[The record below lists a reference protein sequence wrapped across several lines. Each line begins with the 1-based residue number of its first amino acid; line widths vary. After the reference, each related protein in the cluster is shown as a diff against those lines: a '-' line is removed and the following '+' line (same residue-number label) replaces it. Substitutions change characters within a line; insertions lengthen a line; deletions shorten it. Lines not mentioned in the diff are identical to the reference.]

1 MDRNGAERALSILRA
16 LLLAVLA
23 LALVGTGAELLLIG
37 HTEEIWQLL
46 PLVAIGMGLVGI
58 VALAVRPTRV
68 TIQLFRLLM
77 GLFIVTGLLGLVLH
91 YLGNA
96 EFELEMRP
104 SMSGFE
110 LVWNSLTGATPALAP
125 GSMIQLGLLGLLC
138 TLRHPALE
146 RPGVGSDAGPAV
158 GGARRLETHTSR
170 SGG

>member
-1 MDRNGAERALSILRA
+1 MDRDGAERALAVLRA

-23 LALVGTGAELLLIG
+23 LALVGTGAELFLIG

-46 PLVAIGMGLVGI
+46 PLIAIGLGLLGCG
-58 VALAVRPTRV
+58 ALALRPTRATV
-68 TIQLFRLLM
+68 QLFRLLM
-77 GLFIVTGLLGLVLH
+77 GCFIVTGALGLVLH
-91 YLGNA
+91 FRGNT

-138 TLRHPALE
+138 TLGHAALDPDGRPA
-146 RPGVGSDAGPAV
+146 SKSAGEA
-158 GGARRLETHTSR
+158 A
-170 SGG
+170 

>member
-1 MDRNGAERALSILRA
+1 MDRNGAERALEILRA

-46 PLVAIGMGLVGI
+46 PLIAIGLALLGI
-58 VALAVRPTRV
+58 GTLTVRPSRGTV
-68 TIQLFRLLM
+68 QLFRVLM
-77 GLFIVTGLLGLVLH
+77 GLFIVTGVLGLVLH
-91 YLGNA
+91 YKGNA

-104 SMSGFE
+104 SMAGFE

-138 TLRHPALE
+138 TLRHPALG
-146 RPGVGSDAGPAV
+146 RTDGGSTSSPAHE
-158 GGARRLETHTSR
+158 AA
-170 SGG
+170 

>member
-1 MDRNGAERALSILRA
+1 MDRNGAERALAILRA

-23 LALVGTGAELLLIG
+23 LALLGTGAELLLIG

-46 PLVAIGMGLVGI
+46 PLIAIGLGLPAIGLL
-58 VALAVRPTRV
+58 ALRPARPV
-68 TIQLFRLLM
+68 VQLFRVLM
-77 GLFIVTGLLGLVLH
+77 GLFMVMGVLGLVLH
-91 YLGNA
+91 YKGNA

-104 SMSGFE
+104 SMAGFE

-146 RPGVGSDAGPAV
+146 REGS
-158 GGARRLETHTSR
+158 
-170 SGG
+170 SGRAPDEAA

>member
-1 MDRNGAERALSILRA
+1 MDRNGAERALEILRA

-23 LALVGTGAELLLIG
+23 LALLGTGAELLLIG

-46 PLVAIGMGLVGI
+46 PLIAMGSGLLAIGAI
-58 VALAVRPTRV
+58 AVRPTRITV
-68 TIQLFRLLM
+68 QLFRLLM
-77 GLFIVTGLLGLVLH
+77 GLFIVMGGLGLVLH
-91 YLGNA
+91 YQGNA

-138 TLRHPALE
+138 TLWHPALE
-146 RPGVGSDAGPAV
+146 RTADGPETGPAD
-158 GGARRLETHTSR
+158 AAA
-170 SGG
+170 